1 MKVFCVITE
10 RDGDTTKS
18 PGRTETDIHRVE
30 RRFAAETLERVW
42 EEAKLLPVDD
52 TIVAIY
58 EERPS
63 IVFLHEREQWT
74 THQHIDYLTTSSA

>member
-18 PGRTETDIHRVE
+18 PGRTETEIHRVE
-30 RRFAAETLERVW
+30 RRFAAETIERVW
-42 EEAKLLPVDD
+42 EEASRFPVDE
-52 TIVAIY
+52 TMIAIF

-63 IVFLHEREQWT
+63 IVVLHEG
-74 THQHIDYLTTSSA
+74 

>member
-18 PGRTETDIHRVE
+18 PGRTETDIHRVD
-30 RRFAAETLERVW
+30 RRFAAETIERVW
-42 EEAKLLPVDD
+42 EEARLLPEDE

-58 EERPS
+58 EEHPS
-63 IVFLHEREQWT
+63 IVVLHGGEQ
-74 THQHIDYLTTSSA
+74 